1 MAALSV
7 LIIDDHPIV
16 LAGLR
21 MVLEVDPRFVIC
33 AEAASAAAACEAAGR
48 LLPDLMIADLA
59 LAGGNDGIELIR
71 RLKAAAPDTRILV
84 YSSSDEREY
93 ARHAIAAGAR
103 GYVSKSAG
111 LQRVADAL
119 TRIAAGAIDIGPAV
133 GQVQGDSLSRRELQ
147 VLDMIGEGHGLTA
160 MAHKLGVT
168 VKTVSTYR
176 DRLKIKLGLDSAR
189 MLDRYA
195 AARRMNM
202 P

>member
-1 MAALSV
+1 MAPLSV

-21 MVLEVDPRFVIC
+21 MVLEIDPRFVIC
-33 AEAASAAAACEAAGR
+33 AEAASAAAAQEAAAR

-59 LAGGNDGIELIR
+59 LAGGDDGIGLIR

-93 ARHAIAAGAR
+93 ARHALAAGAS

-111 LQRVADAL
+111 LPRVADAL
-119 TRIAAGAIDIGPAV
+119 ARIAAGGIDVAPAIRRGP
-133 GQVQGDSLSRRELQ
+133 GDALSARELQ
-147 VLDMIGEGHGLTA
+147 VLDMIGEGHGLTVIA
-160 MAHKLGVT
+160 QRLGVT

-195 AARRMNM
+195 AARRTDV